1 MNETLQKQIED
12 ITKTLQEI
20 QEFNRRKIICS
31 INGTENYQ
39 EALKKELGVGCK
51 VKIKN
56 FITNDEFNEEIFVID
71 EYCDFFNETLFCK
84 IGSYKNNEIIE
95 IIGKPLTLD
104 RVLLALKN
112 YEIGFIEDSLCYC
125 KHQDF
130 YEYDIR
136 ELCKW
141 DLTKPTL
148 EEQSEETQR
157 AIYELLGK
165 ENE

>member
-1 MNETLQKQIED
+1 MRGD
-12 ITKTLQEI
+12 SMTKTLQEI
-20 QEFNRRKIICS
+20 QEFNRRKIICA

-39 EALKKELGVGCK
+39 EALKL
-51 VKIKN
+51 
-56 FITNDEFNEEIFVID
+56 
-71 EYCDFFNETLFCK
+71 EYAEK
-84 IGSYKNNEIIE
+84 GNNTISVPLREYE
-95 IIGKPLTLD
+95 GEDLTLD
-104 RVLLALKN
+104 RVLIALKN

-136 ELCKW
+136 ELCNW
-141 DLTKPTL
+141 DLTKSTGENLEL

-157 AIYELLGK
+157 AIYELLGG

>member
-1 MNETLQKQIED
+1 M
-12 ITKTLQEI
+12 KTLQEI
-20 QEFNRRKIICS
+20 QQENRRLIMQIVHSCNFDKKAGYELDKLFES
-31 INGTENYQ
+31 I
-39 EALKKELGVGCK
+39 
-51 VKIKN
+51 
-56 FITNDEFNEEIFVID
+56 
-71 EYCDFFNETLFCK
+71 TL
-84 IGSYKNNEIIE
+84 S
-95 IIGKPLTLD
+95 

-112 YEIGFIEDSLCYC
+112 YDIGFVEDSLCYC

-157 AIYELLGK
+157 AIYELLGG
-165 ENE
+165 END

>member
-1 MNETLQKQIED
+1 MRGD
-12 ITKTLQEI
+12 SMTKTLQEI
-20 QEFNRRKIICS
+20 QEFNRRKIICAV
-31 INGTENYQ
+31 NGTENYQ
-39 EALKKELGVGCK
+39 EALKIELEAGCE

-56 FITNDEFNEEIFVID
+56 FITNNEFNEEIFVID
-71 EYCDFFNETLFCK
+71 EYCFFFNETFFRK
-84 IGSYKNNEIIE
+84 IGSYKHSEIIK

-112 YEIGFIEDSLCYC
+112 YEIGFVEASLCYC

-157 AIYELLGK
+157 AIYELLGG
-165 ENE
+165 